1 MPDTRFSSTS
11 SSFRPGAELASWC
24 EPQCQGC
31 DGRTRHRKSALPRQ
45 PRQVSEG
52 NLTRQSASWRWPRQ
66 LNLTPERNSAAI
78 RCVIP
83 VVRVGCGTAG
93 VYLLTCYPPKW
104 GCHCE
109 FSLSHILVVASGAM
123 PMRRAENR

>member
-1 MPDTRFSSTS
+1 
-11 SSFRPGAELASWC
+11 LAA
-24 EPQCQGC
+24 
-31 DGRTRHRKSALPRQ
+31 RA
-45 PRQVSEG
+45 
-52 NLTRQSASWRWPRQ
+52 SASMPTVGFQTIAVMRRGRDDAID
-66 LNLTPERNSAAI
+66 PERNSAAI

-123 PMRRAENR
+123 PMRSAENW